1 MFLVILL
8 FILLFFWFFLALAL
22 RLTKT
27 SLSSS
32 SYENKYR
39 TSISVC
45 GLATAFCICVVIFV
59 NFLYFSE
66 QKSDYLEIER
76 IQKVRNI
83 YIEKADELTEKFKK
97 VLVEDYPTYEKDIF
111 NSMSPEDLQILFVKY
126 PEIKASFTTIN
137 YIEKIDILVG
147 DIYRQDILLQSYIK
161 DCKFMLLNPWLISGF
176 IPKPPENLKL
186 LFN

>member
-1 MFLVILL
+1 MPSDKQILDTGYSMLDKMRITSFFKSLASRNKYQSSLIVCGIATIISIVILTL
-8 FILLFFWFFLALAL
+8 
-22 RLTKT
+22 
-27 SLSSS
+27 
-32 SYENKYR
+32 
-39 TSISVC
+39 
-45 GLATAFCICVVIFV
+45 V
-59 NFLYFSE
+59 NFGYFAD

-76 IQKVRNI
+76 VQKVRNI
-83 YIEKADELTEKFKK
+83 YIEKADELTEKFKN

-176 IPKPPENLKL
+176 ITKPPENLKL